1 MIILWMDFMGGECLF
16 RKIFLMLMLAG
27 ASVITGASQQLQ
39 SDVISSLVHSVAS
52 GGNAVS
58 ESDESIKSINGDDK
72 VWDVLNELSSLGAL
86 DFLSDVYESADFYAS
101 GKWSDDGKTY
111 SSFDFTGELPDYDMS
126 DFIRPVIGG
135 KLTSGYGYRE
145 SYRRVHRGVD
155 ISLKVGDAVRASL
168 PGVVGRIGYE
178 PGGYGHFVI
187 LVHGG
192 GVETRYAH
200 LSRVTA
206 VLGEEVVAGQGI
218 AIGGNTGNSTGPH
231 LHFEV
236 RKHGV
241 AIDPL
246 LLFEL

>member
-1 MIILWMDFMGGECLF
+1 M
-16 RKIFLMLMLAG
+16 
-27 ASVITGASQQLQ
+27 TGASQQLQ
-39 SDVISSLVHSVAS
+39 SDVLSGLVHSVAV
-52 GGNAVS
+52 GEGAVS
-58 ESDESIKSINGDDK
+58 EIDESLSGGDM
-72 VWDVLNELSSLGAL
+72 VMDVLNELSSLGAL

-101 GKWSDDGKTY
+101 GKWSDDGKVY
-111 SSFDFTGELPDYDMS
+111 SSADFSGELPDYDMS
-126 DFIRPVIGG
+126 DFISPVIGG

-145 SYRRVHRGVD
+145 SYRRIHRGVD
-155 ISLKVGDAVRASL
+155 ISLKVGEAVRAAL

-206 VLGEEVVAGQGI
+206 VLGEKVVAGQDI
-218 AIGGNTGNSTGPH
+218 ALGGSTGNSTGPH
-231 LHFEV
+231 LHFEL
-236 RKHGV
+236 RRNGV

-246 LLFEL
+246 ALFEL